1 MGVSRTSNT
10 RKKNLNKKL
19 LTRAEHQAAAE
30 TVVEIMARLLER
42 WGSKELDRL
51 CSTKDFIC
59 LEVGKNIY
67 RVGKFEL
74 KKQAETCWTVN
85 SADGDHIHDFYNRQA
100 AVFFCLYETR
110 CYYTKARE
118 FLYNDA
124 ELGKSYCEL
133 NNLNKQ
139 LARALKQK
147 DFFKADLYSARISNV
162 KPQLEAQ
169 ETNLQKSII
178 AAKYNKV
185 WDTKS

>member
-1 MGVSRTSNT
+1 MGVSRTSNS

-19 LTRAEHQAAAE
+19 LTRAERQAAAE

-59 LEVGKNIY
+59 LEVGKDVY
-67 RVGKFEL
+67 RVGQFEL
-74 KKQAETCWTVN
+74 RKQAETCWTVA
-85 SADGDHIHDFYNRQA
+85 SIDGVHIHDFFNRQA
-100 AVFFCLYETR
+100 AVFYCLYETR
-110 CYYTKARE
+110 NNFVKAKE
-118 FLYNDA
+118 FLHSDA
-124 ELGKSYCEL
+124 ELGKSYSEL

-162 KPQLEAQ
+162 KPQLEHL